1 MVKTPKKS
9 KRKIGGNK
17 MLSVKF
23 KEQFKIN
30 LPTGEIYCIN
40 PGTVLE
46 NCSRVKTGQQRHN
59 HIMVRFVDDNG
70 IARSFVL
77 CLDKDGNAVEIINDG
92 EKTMYWNFL
101 RNDTPVEKK
110 MFYCGNCGKVITLL
124 KGETSPTHCQ
134 HCGYEAK
141 NTVEGGT
148 E

>member
-1 MVKTPKKS
+1 
-9 KRKIGGNK
+9 

-30 LPTGEIYCIN
+30 LPTGKVHIIEQ
-40 PGTVLE
+40 GTVLD
-46 NCSRVKTGQQRHN
+46 NCSRTKTEQERHK

-70 IARSFVL
+70 IARSFIL
-77 CLDKDGNAVEIINDG
+77 CLDKDGNAVEVINDG
-92 EKTMYWNFL
+92 KKTMYWNFL

-124 KGETSPTHCQ
+124 KDEALPTHCQ
-134 HCGYEAK
+134 YCGYEAK
-141 NTVEGGT
+141 NTVEGGA